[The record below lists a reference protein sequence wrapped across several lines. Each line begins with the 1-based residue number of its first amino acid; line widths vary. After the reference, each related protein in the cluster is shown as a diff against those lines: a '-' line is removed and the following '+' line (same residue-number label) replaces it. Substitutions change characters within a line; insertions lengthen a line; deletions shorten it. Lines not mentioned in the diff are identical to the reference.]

1 MSPESEEST
10 FTELIQELLDVI
22 RADDLDEEMTL
33 TADIKGLFK
42 LTPEQ
47 VNSAL
52 FKSLSHGK
60 LSKNPIIEDS
70 VDLQKV
76 KPLSY
81 LMDGWL
87 LEGDVSLTYGE
98 FGTGKTTLGLYIA
111 YNFAKGINVLDR
123 SKPCKCGDSL
133 FIATDGGAN
142 TFKKAM
148 DDLGIADED
157 PIFYGENKKI
167 HLWAYDA
174 EQGQEAWAANI
185 NGVIKLEQ
193 FIESK
198 GIDAVWIDSAKSVA
212 SRGGWKY
219 TDNDSVRVL
228 LSYMREIIAQPNQCH
243 IGFISHDGTEKG
255 SHSGAKSWAEE
266 PSMVVHLTQAKDE
279 EGRKV
284 GVQAHFKKD
293 RAAHVDPRRTVRFNL
308 EDGNMK
314 LLTGGIIVGSCE
326 EGLIQI
332 LFKAYN
338 LETKSLS
345 RKDICNQAYKLTK
358 SSFKTVDNTLGA
370 LVNRR
375 VLVRPKHGHYAL
387 APKQVQHLISLKS
400 TGGKESKPID
410 ITSVVNV
417 PDTIPE
423 GKEVLPEGKEVGNY
437 QTPLFATGLD

>member
-10 FTELIQELLDVI
+10 FTELIQELLDAI
-22 RADDLDEEMTL
+22 RAKDLDEEMSL
-33 TADIKGLFK
+33 RADIKSAFK

-87 LEGDVSLTYGE
+87 LEGDVSLLYGA

-123 SKPCKCGDSL
+123 SKPCKCGNSL

-148 DDLGIADED
+148 DDLCIADDD

-185 NGVIKLEQ
+185 N
-193 FIESK
+193 
-198 GIDAVWIDSAKSVA
+198 
-212 SRGGWKY
+212 
-219 TDNDSVRVL
+219 
-228 LSYMREIIAQPNQCH
+228 
-243 IGFISHDGTEKG
+243 
-255 SHSGAKSWAEE
+255 
-266 PSMVVHLTQAKDE
+266 
-279 EGRKV
+279 
-284 GVQAHFKKD
+284 
-293 RAAHVDPRRTVRFNL
+293 
-308 EDGNMK
+308 
-314 LLTGGIIVGSCE
+314 
-326 EGLIQI
+326 
-332 LFKAYN
+332 
-338 LETKSLS
+338 
-345 RKDICNQAYKLTK
+345 
-358 SSFKTVDNTLGA
+358 
-370 LVNRR
+370 
-375 VLVRPKHGHYAL
+375 
-387 APKQVQHLISLKS
+387 
-400 TGGKESKPID
+400 
-410 ITSVVNV
+410 
-417 PDTIPE
+417 
-423 GKEVLPEGKEVGNY
+423 
-437 QTPLFATGLD
+437 